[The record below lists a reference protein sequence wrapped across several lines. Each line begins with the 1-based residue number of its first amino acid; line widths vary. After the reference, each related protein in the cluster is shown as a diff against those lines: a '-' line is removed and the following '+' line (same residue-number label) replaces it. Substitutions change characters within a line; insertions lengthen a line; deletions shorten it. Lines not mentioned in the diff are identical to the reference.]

1 MQSLDWFSF
10 RLSGT
15 YRSLLFMSL
24 FVLEVVSL
32 YAVVIGKTCFV

>member
-24 FVLEVVSL
+24 FVLEVSL